1 MAGAQPIDIQEIQAG
16 WLREW
21 HRYMV
26 STYAADC
33 IDALE
38 MGCGSGFVMR
48 NLSEQLRVKG
58 IDLDEDQ
65 VFQAGKIGMDAEQ
78 GDAHGLDI
86 EDSSYDLVYCSF
98 FLMWVEEPNKVLDEM
113 IRIARQKIII
123 FSEPV
128 WSRTVHSP
136 MELEELVDNE
146 IGSIKDQGGDPDFGI
161 ALLRSLKDS
170 GLRYRFGTVPMDT
183 SIEDTRKWV
192 DVEIRYLERQ
202 GREIPAVDPELFHV
216 PFIWAVIDLS

>member
-1 MAGAQPIDIQEIQAG
+1 MAESKDTQRP
-16 WLREW
+16 
-21 HRYMV
+21 
-26 STYAADC
+26 SKPAAT
-33 IDALE
+33 IE
-38 MGCGSGFVMR
+38 EV
-48 NLSEQLRVKG
+48 NRVLG
-58 IDLDEDQ
+58 VGRLLLT
-65 VFQAGKIGMDAEQ
+65 VLTAE
-78 GDAHGLDI
+78 
-86 EDSSYDLVYCSF
+86 
-98 FLMWVEEPNKVLDEM
+98 
-113 IRIARQKIII
+113 
-123 FSEPV
+123 
-128 WSRTVHSP
+128 
-136 MELEELVDNE
+136 ELEELVDNE